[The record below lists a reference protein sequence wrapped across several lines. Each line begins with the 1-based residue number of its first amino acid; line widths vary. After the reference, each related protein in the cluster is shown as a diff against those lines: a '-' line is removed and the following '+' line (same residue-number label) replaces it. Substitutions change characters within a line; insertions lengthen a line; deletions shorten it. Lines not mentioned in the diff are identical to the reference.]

1 MPTLQSSSSDQ
12 GSSSVQLS
20 PLTPLLKEYKSIQ
33 KTVTRD
39 SSLKSQY
46 KGDIA
51 RIIRDIERW
60 VGEAKVAASA
70 MMFQGWGTIDKEDVV
85 SNNEKWGL
93 ERLCGCLL
101 ERGGL
106 VPVSSK

>member
-39 SSLKSQY
+39 YSLKSQY

-85 SNNEKWGL
+85 SDNEKWGL